1 MPISTSGRFHHA
13 REAMDLFDRRC
24 AVIAAE
30 RRTRIFGA
38 QGLAQDTGEIFSDP
52 ALRPLVISSLL
63 WRGMIARSGAR
74 ERRLRRRFFRNY
86 QG

>member
-13 REAMDLFDRRC
+13 REAMVLFDRRG

-30 RRTRIFGA
+30 R
-38 QGLAQDTGEIFSDP
+38 GEIFSDP
-52 ALRPLVISSLL
+52 ALRPLVISSPLS
-63 WRGMIARSGAR
+63 RGMIARSGAR

>member
-1 MPISTSGRFHHA
+1 
-13 REAMDLFDRRC
+13 
-24 AVIAAE
+24 VIAAE
-30 RRTRIFGA
+30 RAPEFLELWDWRKTRS
-38 QGLAQDTGEIFSDP
+38 EIFSDP